1 MASKAM
7 PPVSL
12 DHPVYLDHAASTP
25 MRAEAVA
32 AMLPFLTD
40 RFANSTGA
48 HAAARVTKEALEE
61 AREVV
66 ARELGA
72 APGEV
77 VFTGSGTEA
86 DNLGVVGAAR
96 AARDAGRGD
105 GVVTCRFE
113 HKAVLASADRL
124 EREGFAVRRV
134 PATPDGLVDLDALA
148 GALDDDTAVVSIML
162 VNNEIGTIQPLDAVA
177 ALVRERAPAAALH
190 TDAVQAVPWLDV
202 AAAAA
207 GASLVSVSAHKFG
220 GPKGMGALVV
230 RDGVTVEPI
239 VEGGGQERARRAGTA
254 DVPSAVAMATALELT
269 ARDRTADVARV
280 GALCDR
286 LRAGLLAAVDDVV
299 DTAHGAAKVAGSC
312 HLRFRG
318 VDAEL
323 LVVALD
329 RAGVCAS
336 AGSSCSSGAT
346 QSSHVLSAM
355 GLAPDEQR
363 GAVRFS
369 LGAASDDTDVAR
381 ALAVIPDVVASL
393 RERAG
398 IAGP

>member
-1 MASKAM
+1 M
-7 PPVSL
+7 P
-12 DHPVYLDHAASTP
+12 PVYLDHAASTP

-32 AMLPFLTD
+32 AMLPFLTEW
-40 RFANSTGA
+40 FANSTGA
-48 HAAARVTKEALEE
+48 HAAARVAKDALEE
-61 AREVV
+61 ARETV
-66 ARELGA
+66 ARALGA

-86 DNLGVVGAAR
+86 DNLGIVGVAR
-96 AARDAGRGD
+96 AAREAGRSA

-124 EREGFAVRRV
+124 EREGFSVRRV
-134 PATPDGLVDLDALA
+134 PATRDGLVDLDALA
-148 GALDDDTAVVSIML
+148 DALDGDTAVVSIML
-162 VNNEIGTIQPLDAVA
+162 VNNEVGTIQPLDDVA
-177 ALVRERAPAAALH
+177 ALVRERAPAASLH

-202 AAAAA
+202 ATAAAD
-207 GASLVSVSAHKFG
+207 ASLVSISGHKFG

-230 RDGVTVEPI
+230 RDGVPLQPI
-239 VEGGGQERARRAGTA
+239 IEGGGQERGRRAGTA
-254 DVPSAVAMATALELT
+254 NVPGAVAMATALRLT
-269 ARDRTADVARV
+269 TERRAADVVRV
-280 GALCDR
+280 GALRDR
-286 LRAGLLAAVDDVV
+286 LRDGLIAAVDDVV
-299 DTAHGAAKVAGSC
+299 ETASSTAKVAGSC
-312 HLRFRG
+312 HIGFRG

-346 QSSHVLSAM
+346 QASHVLDAM
-355 GLAPDEQR
+355 GVPPDEQR
-363 GAVRFS
+363 GSVRFS

-381 ALAVIPDVVASL
+381 ALAVIPEVVATL

-398 IAGP
+398 IAAP

>member
-1 MASKAM
+1 MAHKAE

-12 DHPVYLDHAASTP
+12 DPPVYLDHAASTP
-25 MRAEAVA
+25 MRVEAVA

-48 HAAARVTKEALEE
+48 HAAARVAKDALEE
-61 AREVV
+61 ARETV

-96 AARDAGRGD
+96 AARHMGGRA

-134 PATPDGLVDLDALA
+134 PATRDGVVDLEALADALA
-148 GALDDDTAVVSIML
+148 DDTAVVSIML

-177 ALVRERAPAAALH
+177 ALVRERAPAAVLH

-202 AAAAA
+202 SVAAA
-207 GASLVSVSAHKFG
+207 GASLLSISAHKFG

-230 RDGVTVEPI
+230 RDGVTIQPI
-239 VEGGGQERARRAGTA
+239 VEGGGQERGRRAGTA
-254 DVPSAVAMATALELT
+254 DVPSAVAMATALALT
-269 ARDRTADVARV
+269 ARDRTVEVARV
-280 GALCDR
+280 GALRDR
-286 LRAGLLAAVDDVV
+286 LRDGLFATVDDVV
-299 DTAHGAAKVAGSC
+299 DTARGAAKVAGSC
-312 HLRFRG
+312 HLAFRG

-346 QSSHVLSAM
+346 QSSHVLDAM
-355 GLAPDEQR
+355 GLPPDEQR
-363 GAVRFS
+363 GSVRFS
-369 LGAASDDTDVAR
+369 LGATSDDTDVER
-381 ALAVIPDVVASL
+381 ALAVIPGVVASL
-393 RERAG
+393 RERAEVTG
-398 IAGP
+398 R